1 MYCTSDVFFLSLWQ
15 WPCSTWT
22 RYEIPHHSCSE
33 ACAPDDCFYW
43 QEMRW
48 QIKTLCFPLR
58 IAVSCDMALFGT
70 QVEVTDLI
78 QAFAMVLVRWT
89 LVILD
94 GTNATVTFLFNID
107 KGTHDMLHFHI
118 LYLMF
123 PFAVS
128 TPSTKTF
135 QTALFSGQV
144 CNLMELCWEKLI
156 NSFLSVKSREEL
168 DLILAALAK
177 SQLVLVLSYDLWLI
191 HNWFIGL
198 ADRKC
203 FRRLFFLASMSGVSL
218 PWHNVPMSGWQRS
231 GLSWSQRCRPW
242 LSLVYLIWKH
252 LFSWTGRHGFLMV
265 HLGKVCSFCVLCQI
279 DDKHSKIYTKM
290 MLVTTCWIYECLIV
304 CLLVQKCK
312 PFVQAH
318 VGSRHKEQQLERTV
332 YSKICKND

>member
-1 MYCTSDVFFLSLWQ
+1 MCFFWAFGNDHVLPGPVIKFLIIVVAKPPHRMIVSTGRRWGDRSRLCVFHWGSLSLV
-15 WPCSTWT
+15 TW
-22 RYEIPHHSCSE
+22 
-33 ACAPDDCFYW
+33 DF
-43 QEMRW
+43 
-48 QIKTLCFPLR
+48 
-58 IAVSCDMALFGT
+58 FGT

-78 QAFAMVLVRWT
+78 QAFATVLVRWT

-118 LYLMF
+118 LYLIF

-168 DLILAALAK
+168 DLSFSEKPVGIGAF
-177 SQLVLVLSYDLWLI
+177 VWLWLI

-198 ADRKC
+198 AADRKC

-242 LSLVYLIWKH
+242 LSLVYLTW
-252 LFSWTGRHGFLMV
+252 
-265 HLGKVCSFCVLCQI
+265 
-279 DDKHSKIYTKM
+279 
-290 MLVTTCWIYECLIV
+290 
-304 CLLVQKCK
+304 K
-312 PFVQAH
+312 PFSA
-318 VGSRHKEQQLERTV
+318 GLGDTV
-332 YSKICKND
+332 SWWFTLGRYVNFVFFAK